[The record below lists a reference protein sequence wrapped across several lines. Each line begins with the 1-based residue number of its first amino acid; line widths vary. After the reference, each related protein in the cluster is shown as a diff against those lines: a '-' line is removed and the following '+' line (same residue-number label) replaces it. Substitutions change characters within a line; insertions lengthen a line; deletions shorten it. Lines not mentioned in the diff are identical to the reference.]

1 MNNTCKEKSPEVH
14 PPDPR
19 ALVAQL
25 DRVLD
30 YESRGR
36 GFESSPARHLFLFQ
50 SLWLK
55 RLPIREAAI
64 FVF

>member
-1 MNNTCKEKSPEVH
+1 MMNNTCKEKSPEVH

-36 GFESSPARHLFLFQ
+36 GFESSPVHQIIQGLSNRLLSLFSYLVSF
-50 SLWLK
+50 
-55 RLPIREAAI
+55 
-64 FVF
+64 

>member
-1 MNNTCKEKSPEVH
+1 MMNNTCKEKSPEVH

-36 GFESSPARHLFLFQ
+36 GFESSPVHQGIQGLSEKSLSPFSFLVPF
-50 SLWLK
+50 
-55 RLPIREAAI
+55 
-64 FVF
+64 